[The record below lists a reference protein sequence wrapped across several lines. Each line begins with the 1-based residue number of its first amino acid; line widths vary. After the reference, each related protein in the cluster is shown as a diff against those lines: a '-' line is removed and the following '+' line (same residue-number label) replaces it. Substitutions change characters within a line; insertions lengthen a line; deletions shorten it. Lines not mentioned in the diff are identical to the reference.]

1 MKNLT
6 PIHSRRR
13 QTSRP
18 SYFKAAILTL
28 VILVMQVPLL
38 TLARGADTEVPWES
52 FTATSL
58 TYEKVDSSVLLGQPT
73 LLIITPSKAA
83 ADSTKAWTNA
93 LEKAMEG
100 KKLRIRA
107 VLTINLPFFMSEAD
121 AVGSA
126 REVVPE
132 RYYDR
137 TWILDSQIMEEALD
151 ISTESKLAVILI
163 LDASGTIIARVHGQ
177 LTDLRLAVIV
187 RAVDLITK

>member
-1 MKNLT
+1 
-6 PIHSRRR
+6 
-13 QTSRP
+13 
-18 SYFKAAILTL
+18 
-28 VILVMQVPLL
+28 MQAPLL
-38 TLARGADTEVPWES
+38 TFAGGADTEVPWES

-107 VLTINLPFFMSEAD
+107 VLTIDLPFFMSEAD
-121 AVGSA
+121 AIGSA

-132 RYYDR
+132 RYYDQ

>member
-1 MKNLT
+1 MKNVF

-28 VILVMQVPLL
+28 AILVMQVPLL
-38 TLARGADTEVPWES
+38 TFAGGADTEVPWES

-58 TYEKVDSSVLLGQPT
+58 TYEKVDSKVLLGQPT

-93 LEKAMEG
+93 LEKALEA

-107 VLTINLPFFMSEAD
+107 VLTIDLPFFMSEAD
-121 AVGSA
+121 AVGRA

-132 RYYDR
+132 RYYDQ

-151 ISTESKLAVILI
+151 IPTESKLAVVLI
-163 LDASGTIIARVHGQ
+163 LDASGSIIARVHGQ

>member
-1 MKNLT
+1 MKDYT
-6 PIHSRRR
+6 PIYSRRR
-13 QTSRP
+13 QALRT
-18 SYFKAAILTL
+18 SYFKAA
-28 VILVMQVPLL
+28 VL
-38 TLARGADTEVPWES
+38 TLAMQIPLLSFAGGAETEVPWES
-52 FTATSL
+52 FTATTL
-58 TYEKVDSSVLLGQPT
+58 TNEKVDSSVLLGQPT

-93 LEKAMEG
+93 LEKALEG
-100 KKLRIRA
+100 KKLRIRD

-121 AVGSA
+121 AVGRA

-132 RYYDR
+132 RYYDQ

-151 ISTESKLAVILI
+151 IPTESKLAVVLI
-163 LDASGTIIARVHGQ
+163 LDASGSIIARVHGQ

>member
-1 MKNLT
+1 MMKDVT

-13 QTSRP
+13 QTLRS
-18 SYFKAAILTL
+18 SYCKAAILTL
-28 VILVMQVPLL
+28 VLQVPLF
-38 TLARGADTEVPWES
+38 TFATGTDTEVPWES

-83 ADSTKAWTNA
+83 ADSTKAWTIELDKA
-93 LEKAMEG
+93 LDD

-107 VLTINLPFFMSEAD
+107 VLTIELPFFMSETD
-121 AVGSA
+121 AIASA
-126 REVVPE
+126 RKVVPE

-137 TWILDSQIMEEALD
+137 TWILDSQIMEKALD
-151 ISTESKLAVILI
+151 IPTESKRAAVLI
-163 LDASGTIIARVHGQ
+163 LDTSGSIIARVHGQ
-177 LTDLRLAVIV
+177 VTDLRLAVIL

>member
-1 MKNLT
+1 MKDIT
-6 PIHSRRR
+6 PIYSRRR
-13 QTSRP
+13 QALRP
-18 SYFKAAILTL
+18 SYFKAAVLT
-28 VILVMQVPLL
+28 LVMQVPLL
-38 TLARGADTEVPWES
+38 SFAGGAETEVPWES

-58 TYEKVDSSVLLGQPT
+58 TNEKVDSSVLLGQPT

-93 LEKAMEG
+93 LEKALEG

-121 AVGSA
+121 AVASA

-132 RYYDR
+132 RYYDQ

-151 ISTESKLAVILI
+151 IPTESKRAAVLI
-163 LDASGTIIARVHGQ
+163 LDASGSIIARVHGP
-177 LTDLRLAVIV
+177 LTDVRLEVIV
-187 RAVDLITK
+187 RAVDLIAK

>member
-1 MKNLT
+1 MKDAT
-6 PIHSRRR
+6 PIHFRRR
-13 QTSRP
+13 QASRP
-18 SYFKAAILTL
+18 SYLKAAVLT
-28 VILVMQVPLL
+28 LVMQVPLL
-38 TLARGADTEVPWES
+38 TFAGGADTEVPWES
-52 FTATSL
+52 FTATTL
-58 TYEKVDSSVLLGQPT
+58 TNEKVDSSVLLGQPT

-93 LEKAMEG
+93 LEKALEG
-100 KKLRIRA
+100 KKLRIRD

-121 AVGSA
+121 AVGRA

-132 RYYDR
+132 RYYDQ

-151 ISTESKLAVILI
+151 IPTESKLAVVLI
-163 LDASGTIIARVHGQ
+163 LDASGSIIARVHGQ

>member
-1 MKNLT
+1 MKDIT
-6 PIHSRRR
+6 PIYSRRR
-13 QTSRP
+13 QALRT
-18 SYFKAAILTL
+18 SYFKAA
-28 VILVMQVPLL
+28 VL
-38 TLARGADTEVPWES
+38 TLAMQIPLLSFAGGAETEVPWES
-52 FTATSL
+52 FTATTL
-58 TYEKVDSSVLLGQPT
+58 TNEKVDSSVLLGQPT

-93 LEKAMEG
+93 LEKALEG

-121 AVGSA
+121 AVGRA

-151 ISTESKLAVILI
+151 IPTESKRAAVLI
-163 LDASGTIIARVHGQ
+163 LDASGSIIARVHGQ
-177 LTDLRLAVIV
+177 LTDVRLEVIV
-187 RAVDLITK
+187 RAVDLIAK